1 MSYSWA
7 NPAMFSKTSY
17 GFTSLLKMSVNVDF
31 VKTEKFQKSLSA
43 TIDQCLKFA
52 NDVFHRKM

>member
-17 GFTSLLKMSVNVDF
+17 GFTSLLKMSVDVDF
-31 VKTEKFQKSLSA
+31 VKTEKLQKSLRV
-43 TIDQCLKFA
+43 
-52 NDVFHRKM
+52 DVRKNRTTGGKP